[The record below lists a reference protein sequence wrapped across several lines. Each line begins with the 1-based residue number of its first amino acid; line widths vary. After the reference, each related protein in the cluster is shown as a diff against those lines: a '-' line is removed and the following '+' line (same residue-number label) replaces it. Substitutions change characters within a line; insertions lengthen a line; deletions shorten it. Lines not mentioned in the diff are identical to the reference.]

1 MWRWVTEY
9 RRVVWRGCAAGWSL
23 VIGAREWWSIVGAEV
38 SMCRICCPGRP
49 PDGARPGRSSVLRGL
64 YPQRITHMAKSRG
77 GLPRDGG
84 GGWAG
89 DILKRRF
96 KFDRLNF
103 YCATFSSPG
112 LAHLD
117 PQLFASQAGW
127 CAHLGAPAVASSP
140 RWTKSW
146 WAASHQEPEEEPED
160 ETPQWELWFTFY
172 KS

>member
-103 YCATFSSPG
+103 YCATVLIPRLGTPGSSTLRLPGWLVRPPGRSCSGIFSKMDQVLVSCI
-112 LAHLD
+112 
-117 PQLFASQAGW
+117 ASRTWGRTW
-127 CAHLGAPAVASSP
+127 
-140 RWTKSW
+140 RWNT
-146 WAASHQEPEEEPED
+146 
-160 ETPQWELWFTFY
+160 TVRIVN
-172 KS
+172 